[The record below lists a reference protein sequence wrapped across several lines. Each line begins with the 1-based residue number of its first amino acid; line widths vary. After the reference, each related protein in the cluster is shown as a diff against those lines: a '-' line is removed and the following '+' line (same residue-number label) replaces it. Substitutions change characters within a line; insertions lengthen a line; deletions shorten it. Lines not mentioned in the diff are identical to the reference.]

1 MRKSTCKY
9 CICMIESKKEQKQTI
24 TNLKGKKFD
33 GFSRTGKRKE
43 RRRCREVLKMYN
55 MDLDRQSRGR

>member
-1 MRKSTCKY
+1 
-9 CICMIESKKEQKQTI
+9 MIESKKEQKRTI